1 MAVAYKRINQL
12 EKSKSML
19 NQALKI
25 NLAHASTHYNLAV
38 LYEEEGNLKS
48 AIHFYQRFVDL
59 GSTSHPA
66 LSVKVKKHIK
76 TLK

>member
-1 MAVAYKRINQL
+1 MAFKHIDQL
-12 EKSKSML
+12 EKSKSIL

-25 NLAHASTHYNLAV
+25 NLAHAGTHYNLAV
-38 LYEEEGNLKS
+38 LHEKEGNLKS
-48 AIHFYQRFVDL
+48 AIHFYQRFIEL